1 MEALVQINNVRK
13 VYHRDAFEVPVLNGI
28 TVDVPRGDF
37 LALMGPSG
45 SGKTTLLNLIAGI
58 DRPTAGSITVD
69 GREISRFNESA
80 RASSRARHVGF
91 IFQLYNLIPVLNAFE
106 NVELPLLL
114 TKLSKKQRRQH
125 VEAALNIVSLGDRM
139 FHYPRQLSGG
149 QEQRVAIARA
159 IVTDPT
165 LLVADEPTGDLDA
178 KNAEEILNL
187 LQRLNQEFDKTIVM
201 VTHDP
206 KAAQHAQRT
215 VHLEKGLL
223 VESGMETAPAR
234 AEA

>member
-1 MEALVQINNVRK
+1 MDALVRIDGVRK

-28 TVDVPRGDF
+28 TLDVPRGDF

-58 DRPTAGSITVD
+58 DRPTGGSITVD

-80 RASSRARHVGF
+80 LASWRARHVGF

-125 VEAALNIVSLGDRM
+125 VEAALNIVGLGDRM

-159 IVTDPT
+159 VVTDPT
-165 LLVADEPTGDLDA
+165 IIVADEPTGDLDA
-178 KNAEEILNL
+178 KNAQETLDL
-187 LQRLNQEFDKTIVM
+187 LQQLNEQFEKTIVM

-206 KAAQHAQRT
+206 KAAQHAKRIL
-215 VHLEKGLL
+215 HLEKGLL
-223 VESGMETAPAR
+223 VESVEGQA

>member
-1 MEALVQINNVRK
+1 MEALVEIHEVRK
-13 VYHRDAFEVPVLNGI
+13 VYKRDEFEVPVLNGV

-58 DRPTAGSITVD
+58 DRPTSGKVIVD
-69 GREISRFNESA
+69 GKEISRFSETA
-80 RASSRARHVGF
+80 LAAWRARHVGF

-114 TKLSKKQRRQH
+114 TKLNRKQRRQH
-125 VEAALNIVSLGDRM
+125 VETALQIVGLGDRM

-159 IVTDPT
+159 VVTDPT
-165 LLVADEPTGDLDA
+165 IIVADEPTGDLDA
-178 KNAEEILNL
+178 KNAEETLGL
-187 LQRLNQEFDKTIVM
+187 LQQLNEQFEKTIVM

-206 KAAQHAQRT
+206 KAAQHAKRT
-215 VHLEKGLL
+215 LHLEKGLL
-223 VESGMETAPAR
+223 VESVEEQA